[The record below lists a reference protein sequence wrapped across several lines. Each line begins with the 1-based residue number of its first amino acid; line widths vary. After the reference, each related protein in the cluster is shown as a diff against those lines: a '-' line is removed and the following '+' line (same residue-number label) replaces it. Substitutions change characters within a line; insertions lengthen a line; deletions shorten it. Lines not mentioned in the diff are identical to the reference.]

1 MPKATRFLANVL
13 RYSLLKKF
21 WKKMKRKGYKSGGVV
36 ITAAF
41 HLLNIPHG
49 SALTTSPAMDS
60 VGGGGGG
67 CSQGDSPTQTPQP
80 RRSYRTQGFLLLR
93 LAQNAGRHRDP
104 DQGHR
109 RLPGCPASS
118 LCGRCVQLVKR
129 WGEREWNRG
138 FSFPRR
144 LGLRNSCNTH

>member
-80 RRSYRTQGFLLLR
+80 RKSYRTQGFLLLR
-93 LAQNAGRHRDP
+93 LARNAGQT
-104 DQGHR
+104 QGPR
-109 RLPGCPASS
+109 PGPQTPARLPSFLPVRPLCPAGKAM
-118 LCGRCVQLVKR
+118 GRKR
-129 WGEREWNRG
+129 MEPG
-138 FSFPRR
+138 FQFPSETWASQF
-144 LGLRNSCNTH
+144 L